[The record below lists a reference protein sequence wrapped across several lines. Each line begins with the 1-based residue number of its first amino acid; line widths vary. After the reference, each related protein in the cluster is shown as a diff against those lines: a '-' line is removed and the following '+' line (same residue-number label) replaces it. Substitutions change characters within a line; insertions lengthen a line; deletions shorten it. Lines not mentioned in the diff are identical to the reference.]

1 MTQICTEALRIREAG
16 RKESN
21 STTEL
26 VHNDMCM
33 RASASAHLVS
43 DYISMPAHCEFSHC
57 PPSSLL
63 DSQPSAGRSIPRL
76 VLPGVR
82 YIEHVHRYD
91 KLSAW
96 LATIVL
102 LSLFAPT
109 SVWGQRTCGVGA
121 EFPRIRD
128 INALL
133 GIQGTVTDPTKNL
146 QGTQVPG
153 PHPIEPKRDADHR
166 RQSVKVV
173 VGSRIEFNISAAWGY
188 ADTDANGR
196 WYGNTN
202 YGNYNLSL
210 YAYEDPGVPNGAV
223 LTPQVKRN

>member
-1 MTQICTEALRIREAG
+1 MTQMCTEALRSRVAG
-16 RKESN
+16 RKESK

-57 PPSSLL
+57 PPSSRL

-76 VLPGVR
+76 VLAGVR
-82 YIEHVHRYD
+82 YIEHVNRYD

-96 LATIVL
+96 LATIV

-153 PHPIEPKRDADHR
+153 PHPIEPKWDADHR

-188 ADTDANGR
+188 DDTDANGR
-196 WYGNTN
+196 WYGNTD

-223 LTPQVKRN
+223 LTTQVKRN